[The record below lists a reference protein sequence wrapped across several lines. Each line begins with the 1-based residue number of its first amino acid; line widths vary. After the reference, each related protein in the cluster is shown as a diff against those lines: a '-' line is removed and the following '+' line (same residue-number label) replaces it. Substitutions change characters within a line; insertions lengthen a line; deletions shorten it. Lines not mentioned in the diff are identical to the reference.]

1 MLVVKGIYIRSV
13 PKYFSMK
20 DKGTQKG
27 KSRKPEGSEGAAG
40 EATDTKAAPMKNA
53 PMTAKEKIAA
63 NQKSKRRK

>member
-1 MLVVKGIYIRSV
+1 
-13 PKYFSMK
+13 MK